1 MKTILTVLLLSLCLV
16 SAAQTT
22 YKRFKLV
29 EDDLI
34 YQEVIDTTLTLSAAE
49 EYYRSIPSVRNMT
62 LHDGYLVADFDQ
74 MRLSP
79 AKDSDKSVGY
89 AIYRGRIKCE
99 VKEDRYRLTVFGV
112 ITDIVAGTM
121 TEGLPFKPTT
131 LASNFVKK
139 GVIPPKS
146 HKGLDV
152 YDQQFQR
159 YFRVRSTALNKDD
172 F

>member
-1 MKTILTVLLLSLCLV
+1 MKTILTFLLLSLCLV

-22 YKRFKLV
+22 YKNFKLV
-29 EDDLI
+29 DGDLI
-34 YQEVIDTTLTLSAAE
+34 YQEVVDTALTLSAAE
-49 EYYRSIPSVRNMT
+49 EYYRSIPSVRNIT
-62 LHDGYLVADFDQ
+62 LHEGYLVADFDQ

-89 AIYRGRIKCE
+89 PIYRGRIKCE

-112 ITDIVAGTM
+112 VSDFITGTM
-121 TEGLPFKPTT
+121 TEGLPFKAES
-131 LASNFVKK
+131 LAAVFVKK

-159 YFRVRSTALNKDD
+159 YFRVRVSALNKDD